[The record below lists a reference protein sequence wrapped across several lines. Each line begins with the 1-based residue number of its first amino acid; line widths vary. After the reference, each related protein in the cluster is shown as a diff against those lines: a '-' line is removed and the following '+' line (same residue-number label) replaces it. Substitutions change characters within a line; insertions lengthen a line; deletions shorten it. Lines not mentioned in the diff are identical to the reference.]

1 MFYGIDPKIPNEMYR
16 AIEEGFRSPSEYERM
31 GMGPHVA
38 LVNSIFSA
46 DSQRI
51 TACLKAES
59 YMTHGKDDS
68 LSLLSK
74 INSIPSGYILV
85 WKVFYPGPQFVTIEQ
100 KKESN
105 KQQKT
110 WYVLDPSL
118 ILPEYLV
125 EFEYST
131 EAKEEAKENTVN
143 LEMKAQKNKEV
154 AKIFE
159 ATIEAQKILQN
170 TYLNPQVKEG
180 VKGTSFHIIA
190 DDLDRSDMGCMK

>member
-1 MFYGIDPKIPNEMYR
+1 M
-16 AIEEGFRSPSEYERM
+16 
-31 GMGPHVA
+31 
-38 LVNSIFSA
+38 
-46 DSQRI
+46 
-51 TACLKAES
+51 
-59 YMTHGKDDS
+59 
-68 LSLLSK
+68 
-74 INSIPSGYILV
+74 
-85 WKVFYPGPQFVTIEQ
+85 
-100 KKESN
+100 
-105 KQQKT
+105 
-110 WYVLDPSL
+110 
-118 ILPEYLV
+118 PEYLV